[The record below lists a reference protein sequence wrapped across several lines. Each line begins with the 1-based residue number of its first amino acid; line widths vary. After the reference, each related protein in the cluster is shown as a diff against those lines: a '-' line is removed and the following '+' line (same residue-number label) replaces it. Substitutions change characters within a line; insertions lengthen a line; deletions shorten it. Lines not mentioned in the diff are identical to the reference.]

1 MKKNSMQRVNFT
13 NMKNNVES
21 LTTEIQ
27 INQEKFE
34 EVLESGVSKDTLLN
48 MIEYDYEV
56 FRNKEIEYAKAAS
69 LTKEECNKKRK
80 EIEQV
85 PTVIKSDKE
94 AYEKVL
100 ALKLM

>member
-1 MKKNSMQRVNFT
+1 MKTKGINRMNFKNIKENT
-13 NMKNNVES
+13 ET
-21 LTTEIQ
+21 LTTEVQ
-27 INQEKFE
+27 INQNHFEKII
-34 EVLESGVSKDTLLN
+34 ESGVSKDTLLN

-56 FRNKEIEYAKAAS
+56 FRKKEIEYAKAAS
-69 LTKEECNKKRK
+69 LTKEECDKKRN
-80 EIEQV
+80 EIEQI